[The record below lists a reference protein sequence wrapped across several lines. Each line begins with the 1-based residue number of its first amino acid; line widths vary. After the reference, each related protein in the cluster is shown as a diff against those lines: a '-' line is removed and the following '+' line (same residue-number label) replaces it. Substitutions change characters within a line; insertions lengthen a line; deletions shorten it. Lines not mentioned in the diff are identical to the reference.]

1 MTMSKLY
8 LPFLIAVVTSIAGC
22 STQAPPKVEEGQQKI
37 SVIIENISPTSG
49 VLRVALYNSKNYWLS
64 DNGIV
69 RARLVMVDEST
80 ERLEFWGLPSGDY
93 GIAVYHDINSN
104 NVRNAE
110 GPAVWYSDP
119 FGEHAQTE
127 PFPGSIRQYIVQ
139 MDNGGVEP
147 GGKTF
152 GRDRE
157 YGSSGTH
164 APN

>member
-1 MTMSKLY
+1 VTMSKLY
-8 LPFLIAVVTSIAGC
+8 LSFLIAVVTSIAGC

-49 VLRVALYNSKNYWLS
+49 VLRVALYNSKSHWLS

-104 NVRNAE
+104 NVMDKKYFVIPNEAYGFSNNAR
-110 GPAVWYSDP
+110 GSFGLGSPGFNKAKFAVP
-119 FGEHAQTE
+119 QIKPQRILLEQ
-127 PFPGSIRQYIVQ
+127 PPI
-139 MDNGGVEP
+139 
-147 GGKTF
+147 
-152 GRDRE
+152 
-157 YGSSGTH
+157 
-164 APN
+164 